1 MHGASRH
8 ALSSASDD
16 EVGGSKRAMREQ
28 LQNKLRAS
36 GNRAPPH
43 GGGASR
49 HALIVCEGRR
59 RRRTH
64 RAIARAAPKQA
75 TSVSGNRAPPHG
87 GGASRHALSS
97 ARDDDG
103 GGLTARLREQLQ

>member
-49 HALIVCEGRR
+49 HAL
-59 RRRTH
+59 
-64 RAIARAAPKQA
+64 
-75 TSVSGNRAPPHG
+75 
-87 GGASRHALSS
+87 SS